1 MTFWKWSTTAATNA
15 TADSTIN
22 YAEGQAPSTLNDS
35 ARAAMAAL
43 AKYRDDI
50 AGIIDTGGS
59 STAYT
64 VTTYQNLTAL
74 TNGFQVAFQ
83 AHAANG
89 ASATLQVDSTSA
101 KALRIASGTAL
112 PASVFYSGGV
122 YRAVYDSGD
131 DCYYVHGYFTPP
143 AEPPAEIPSG
153 TAMLFVQ
160 AAAPTGWTKS
170 TSHNDKA
177 LRVVSGTGGGSGGG
191 KDFSW
196 LFSTSI
202 YNVAAHTHTGST
214 SWSGDHQHTD
224 TGTYVGGGSTSAAQW
239 LNEYN
244 PQHYTGWAGNHQHS
258 FTTDWSGGSSST
270 TFAVKYVDVI
280 RASKN

>member
-50 AGIIDTGGS
+50 AGIIATGGS

-101 KALRIASGTAL
+101 KALRIASGTEL
-112 PASVFYSGGV
+112 PASAFYSGGV

-143 AEPPAEIPSG
+143 AEPPPEIPSG

-160 AAAPTGWTKS
+160 STAPTGWTKL
-170 TSHNDKA
+170 TDHDNAA
-177 LRVVSGTGGGSGGG
+177 LRVVSGTAGSGGTIN
-191 KDFSW
+191 FSD
-196 LFSTSI
+196 LFNSSI
-202 YNVAAHTHTGST
+202 TNLAWHTHTGST

-224 TGTYVGGGSTSAAQW
+224 TGAYVGGGSTSAVQW